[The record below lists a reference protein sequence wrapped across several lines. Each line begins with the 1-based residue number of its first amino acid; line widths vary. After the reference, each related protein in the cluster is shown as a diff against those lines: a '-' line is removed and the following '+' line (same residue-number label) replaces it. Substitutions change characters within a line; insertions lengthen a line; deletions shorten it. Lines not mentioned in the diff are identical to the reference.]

1 MVIGMSMYNSIPDN
15 YNNNGEKL
23 LEHIF
28 LNIITHTILYDCGLS
43 SRGIL
48 FYHYIT
54 STIVIYAN

>member
-1 MVIGMSMYNSIPDN
+1 MVIDMSMYYSIPNN
-15 YNNNGEKL
+15 YNYNSEKL
-23 LEHIF
+23 LENIF
-28 LNIITHTILYDCGLS
+28 LNIITYTILYDCSLN